1 MVEGVAG
8 GEADGVGLPFGHG
21 DAVAGPVDGV
31 PASPVGRGAVRY
43 LVGSQTHTPRKSR
56 GLQMSFDFLHGAWR
70 GGKGVNSFLPFLPYG
85 FFMGYVWVIKKTD
98 WVSSGFSEITDVG
111 FSWVSFS
118 VPTLVP
124 MSVFL
129 GLPPSFPFSR
139 AVFRRVC
146 TLA

>member
-43 LVGSQTHTPRKSR
+43 LVGNQTHTPRKSR

-70 GGKGVNSFLPFLPYG
+70 GGKGVNSFLSSFLPYG
-85 FFMGYVWVIKKTD
+85 FFMGYVWVIKKNRLGFF
-98 WVSSGFSEITDVG
+98 WVFGNN
-111 FSWVSFS
+111 
-118 VPTLVP
+118 
-124 MSVFL
+124 
-129 GLPPSFPFSR
+129 
-139 AVFRRVC
+139 
-146 TLA
+146 